1 MLLQMAVQERIGNIE
16 QLGAPAARRGDGE
29 HRLDRGRLD
38 NWCERLVKIHASLL
52 CQATNDPSCLV
63 SLKGSI
69 GVQLMLENPFVVDD
83 MSSRR
88 TVDETPCPIL
98 L

>member
-1 MLLQMAVQERIGNIE
+1 MLLEMAVQECSGNIE

-29 HRLDRGRLD
+29 HCLDSGRLD
-38 NWCERLVKIHASLL
+38 NGRERLIKIHTSPL
-52 CQATNDPSCLV
+52 CEAMNDPSCLV

-69 GVQLMLENPFVVDD
+69 GVQFMLENPFAIDD

-88 TVDETPCPIL
+88 TVDETPCLIL